1 MPERRAPHYPLLFE
15 VPTMSASLVSSQVSA
30 LPPAKQTSHMTLD
43 RDLLMSHLNARACW
57 VNHKLADHPLFDM
70 KRLLQLAKYLP
81 DKYVRINNGR
91 SKVDATPD
99 QIPGRSLSV
108 EESFERL
115 AETDTR
121 IMLKKIE
128 LEPNYQELLHTC
140 IDEIAALGHPSMQ
153 GIWSR
158 IGYVFISAPN
168 QTTPYHMDPEIN
180 FLLQVRGNKTF
191 FVLPGD
197 DRSILSEEAL
207 ELFYSG
213 RHHSLAFDEAWRS
226 KAVPFDMAPGAG
238 VHIPVTHPHWVTTP
252 NEISISFALT
262 LQTHETQRRGM
273 IYGCNDRM
281 RKWGIT
287 PTPFGASTVRDFLK
301 YHAFRTVSG
310 IKAWL
315 PGSKHSAAH

>member
-1 MPERRAPHYPLLFE
+1 
-15 VPTMSASLVSSQVSA
+15 MSVSLVSNPMPTAPAVSSTTQYMA
-30 LPPAKQTSHMTLD
+30 LD
-43 RDLLMSHLNARACW
+43 RDVLLANLNSRACW
-57 VNHKLADHPLFDM
+57 VHHKLADHPLFDM
-70 KRLLQLAKYLP
+70 ERLLLLAKYLP

-91 SKVDATPD
+91 SSVDATPD

-108 EESFERL
+108 EESFHRL

-128 LEPNYQELLHTC
+128 LEPNYRQLLHDC

-158 IGYVFISAPN
+158 VGYVFISAPN

-180 FLLQVRGNKTF
+180 FLLQIRGNKTF
-191 FVLPGD
+191 LVLPGD

-213 RHHSLAFDEAWRS
+213 RHHSLAFDESWRD
-226 KAVPFDMAPGAG
+226 KAVPFDMAPGSG
-238 VHIPVTHPHWVTTP
+238 VHIPVTHPHWVKTP

-262 LQTHETQRRGM
+262 LQTHESQRRGT
-273 IYGCNDRM
+273 IYACNDRL
-281 RKWGIT
+281 RQWGIT
-287 PTPFGASTVRDFLK
+287 PTPFGASQRAISSSNTPF
-301 YHAFRTVSG
+301 TQ
-310 IKAWL
+310 
-315 PGSKHSAAH
+315 

>member
-1 MPERRAPHYPLLFE
+1 M
-15 VPTMSASLVSSQVSA
+15 MSASLVSNPVSA
-30 LPPAKQTSHMTLD
+30 LPLQSAKTSHMILD
-43 RDLLMSHLNARACW
+43 RDLLLGNLNSRACW
-57 VNHKLADHPLFDM
+57 VHHSLADHPLFDM

-91 SKVDATPD
+91 SSVDATPD
-99 QIPGRSLSV
+99 QIPGRSLSI

-128 LEPNYQELLHTC
+128 LEPSYQQLLHEC
-140 IDEIAALGHPSMQ
+140 IAEIAALGHPSMQ

-158 IGYVFISAPN
+158 VGYVFISAPN

-180 FLLQVRGNKTF
+180 FLLQIRGNKTF

-213 RHHSLAFDEAWRS
+213 RHHSLAFDEAWQS
-226 KAVPFDMAPGAG
+226 KAVPFDMAPGSG

-273 IYGCNDRM
+273 IYGANDRL
-281 RKWGIT
+281 RHWGIT
-287 PTPFGASTVRDFLK
+287 PTPFGASSTRDLVKF
-301 YHAFRTVSG
+301 HAFRALSE
-310 IKAWL
+310 IKSWL
-315 PGSKHSAAH
+315 PGKRHKGMH

>member
-1 MPERRAPHYPLLFE
+1 
-15 VPTMSASLVSSQVSA
+15 MSVSLVSNPVPTAPAASSA
-30 LPPAKQTSHMTLD
+30 TRHMILD
-43 RDLLMSHLNARACW
+43 RELLMSNLNSRACW
-57 VNHKLADHPLFDM
+57 VHHRLTDHPLFDM
-70 KRLLQLAKYLP
+70 KRLLELAKYLP

-91 SKVDATPD
+91 SSVDATPN
-99 QIPGRSLSV
+99 QIPGRTLSI

-128 LEPNYQELLHTC
+128 LEPNYQRLLHDC
-140 IDEIAALGHPSMQ
+140 IAEIAALGHPSMQ

-158 IGYVFISAPN
+158 VGYVFISAPN

-180 FLLQVRGNKTF
+180 FLLQIRGNKTF

-226 KAVPFDMAPGAG
+226 KAVPFDMAPGSG

-262 LQTHETQRRGM
+262 LQTKETQRRGM
-273 IYGCNDRM
+273 IYGSNDRL
-281 RKWGIT
+281 RQWGIT
-287 PTPFGASTVRDFLK
+287 PTPFGSSAIRDFVK
-301 YHAFRTVSG
+301 HQAFRAVSG
-310 IKAWL
+310 IKAMF
-315 PGSKHSAAH
+315 PGKRNEGMH